1 MRPIIL
7 IAPLMLASLVG
18 CKRHEAPVPGDPGA
32 TAVKSA
38 SYQTPA
44 QPLVAGGNCA
54 LDSVDGAPAANASV
68 KAGAGS
74 LFAGWM
80 GDAQK
85 QVPDKAELI
94 LKGQA
99 HSYQY
104 PLRARGER
112 QDVVAALGAPG
123 LAMSGYNVVLSLEG
137 ITPGKYALSIVNEGE
152 PATECNLNVELTV
165 VN

>member
-7 IAPLMLASLVG
+7 IASLMLALLVG
-18 CKRHEAPVPGDPGA
+18 CKRHEAPVPEDPGT

-38 SYQTPA
+38 LYQAPA
-44 QPLVAGGNCA
+44 QPLVAGGSCA

-85 QVPDKAELI
+85 QVPEKAMLI
-94 LKGQA
+94 FKGQA
-99 HSYQY
+99 QSYQY
-104 PLRARGER
+104 PLRAKGER

-123 LAMSGYNVVLSLEG
+123 LAMSGYNVVLSLKG
-137 ITPGKYALSIVNEGE
+137 IAPGKYFLSIINNEE
-152 PATECNLNVELTV
+152 PATECNLNIELTV
-165 VN
+165 IN

>member
-7 IAPLMLASLVG
+7 IAPLMLASLAG

-32 TAVKSA
+32 NAVKSA
-38 SYQTPA
+38 AYLTPA
-44 QPLVAGGNCA
+44 QPLTVGGNCA

-68 KAGAGS
+68 KAGAAS

-85 QVPDKAELI
+85 QVPEKAKLI
-94 LKGQA
+94 FKGQA
-99 HSYQY
+99 QSYQY
-104 PLRARGER
+104 PLRAKGER
-112 QDVVAALGAPG
+112 QDVVAALGAPE
-123 LAMSGYNVVLSLEG
+123 LAMSGYNVVLSLVG
-137 ITPGKYALSIVNEGE
+137 ITPGKYALSIINDEE

-165 VN
+165 IN